1 MIDTHK
7 YQIEDR
13 YYAMPKNL
21 DFDPNDEK
29 TQIRTDELRIA
40 KLDFWR
46 DWQTNKLEIL
56 EIKKQMA
63 ADAKDEE
70 KIKDVEEKYVKT
82 YFSLMDTIKQIEYH
96 KERLEK
102 PGFGTW
108 VILILIFGTMMAGIL
123 YLQKK

>member
-1 MIDTHK
+1 MIDMHK
-7 YQIEDR
+7 YRIEDR

-108 VILILIFGTMMAGIL
+108 VILILIFGTMMAGVL